1 MEQTIVWD
9 EIPGVQVAESFVRW
23 SSKPDTF
30 LPVLGENNQTKR
42 QGQDV
47 AQFDQQVSRPVS
59 DPLKV
64 I

>member
-30 LPVLGENNQTKR
+30 LPVLGEKTTK
-42 QGQDV
+42 
-47 AQFDQQVSRPVS
+47 
-59 DPLKV
+59 LKGRDKT
-64 I
+64 